1 MTILHENPYL
11 MDAQE
16 RKTLKR
22 AITSKESWKAKARER
37 QKGMR
42 LLQLKIR
49 DLELSRALWKVRY
62 YSLKDAGETD
72 KASEISAELLPEAK
86 TDRKKN

>member
-1 MTILHENPYL
+1 MN
-11 MDAQE
+11 AQE

-22 AITSKESWKAKARER
+22 ALASKEIWKSKARER

-49 DLELSRALWKVRY
+49 DLERSRTGWKEKFIQFKNEPG
-62 YSLKDAGETD
+62 LQN
-72 KASEISAELLPEAK
+72 KAENIQTSKSSTSSGRQAK
-86 TDRKKN
+86 AAQKKN

>member
-1 MTILHENPYL
+1 

-22 AITSKESWKAKARER
+22 AVASKENWKTKARER

-49 DLELSRALWKVRY
+49 DLERSRAQWKEKY
-62 YSLKDAGETD
+62 YAYK
-72 KASEISAELLPEAK
+72 
-86 TDRKKN
+86 